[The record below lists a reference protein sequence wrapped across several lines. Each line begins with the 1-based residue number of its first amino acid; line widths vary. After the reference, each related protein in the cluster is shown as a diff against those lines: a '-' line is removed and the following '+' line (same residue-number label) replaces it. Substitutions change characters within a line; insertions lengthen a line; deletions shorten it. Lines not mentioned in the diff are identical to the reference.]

1 MSEPQKKKR
10 INIPDNF
17 DATAREL
24 IGQKIVDRVLER
36 TAEGLDIN
44 GNKFKSYSDG
54 YANSLEFKI
63 AGKSKNDVNLRLTGD
78 TLDSLSV
85 LEHGPGY
92 ILVGY
97 NEGTAENDKAFW
109 SEAQDKEV
117 KRNFLGVSPNELEL
131 IIAEVQSSQPRTLS
145 GLVKQELVVKGV
157 KDATKSAIDNILKRF
172 YLDSE
177 GD

>member
-36 TAEGLDIN
+36 TAQGLDIN
-44 GNKFKSYSDG
+44 SNKFKNYSDS
-54 YANSLEFKI
+54 YAKSLEFKI
-63 AGKSKNDVNLRLTGD
+63 AGKSKNDPNLRLSGD
-78 TLDSLSV
+78 MLDSLSV

-97 NEGTAENDKAFW
+97 QEGTAENDKAFW
-109 SEAQDKEV
+109 SEASDKTV
-117 KRNFLGVSPNELEL
+117 NRNFLGVNANELEL

-145 GLVKQELVVKGV
+145 GLAKQELVVSGV
-157 KDATKSAIDNILKRF
+157 KDATKSAINNILKRF
-172 YLDSE
+172 YLDVE
-177 GD
+177 E